1 MIADWHALFPCTYPS
16 LCQNGHVI
24 HDSSDVEIVLSKN
37 GALVAGPD
45 EAVAALLARLDIPRD
60 SIEPVGQSVKNLF
73 ADLTG
78 TAALVSAFDPRWVR
92 MTSESYAR
100 MQELGGFQI
109 SADGLIAGVL
119 RGDMGRID
127 SYLNFSLAGGMNPA
141 VMAQVAA
148 ISQTMALRKAI
159 DQLESLVET
168 MDVKLDVLLEDNRTA
183 AIGDVQGLTY
193 VLSRAYTMYEK
204 TGRITETAWSQV
216 AGHAS
221 ALAQAEAKA
230 RGHIDSVTTSIASRT
245 FNERADAIH
254 RAADGE
260 LQHWLVILAAVDVN
274 QHRLDVLEVAHLRE
288 RDADAVVAHAEEA
301 RASLESRHL
310 MLTEA
315 VQQLSDTLAIAGDVS
330 DANRVR
336 NPLRSRKLIQEAEHA
351 LNLVSAFAGVTGIDV
366 SAGELERETWR
377 KSVADLAKGTVSEA
391 RAVVTAV
398 PQEITRLREDNL
410 IRKVSKIE
418 ERRALA
424 AAADEAA
431 DAKAVPVEGAEPS
444 VDASAK

>member
-1 MIADWHALFPCTYPS
+1 MRVTRSGPQP
-16 LCQNGHVI
+16 CQNEAVT
-24 HDSSDVEIVLSKN
+24 HDSSDVDILLSEN

-45 EAVAALLARLDIPRD
+45 EAVNALLARLNV
-60 SIEPVGQSVKNLF
+60 SHVSAEPAGKAVKNLF

-78 TAALVSAFDPRWVR
+78 AAALASAFDPRWVR
-92 MTSESYAR
+92 MTSESYSR

-109 SADGLIAGVL
+109 LPDGLIAGVL

-127 SYLNFSLAGGMNPA
+127 SIMNFSLAGGMNPMM
-141 VMAQVAA
+141 MAQVAA
-148 ISQTMALRKAI
+148 MSQTMALRSAI

-183 AIGDVQGLTY
+183 AIGDVQGLTH
-193 VLSRAYTMYEK
+193 VLSRAYGMYEK
-204 TGRITETAWSQV
+204 TGRITETAWSQI

-230 RGHIDSVTTSIASRT
+230 RGHVESLTASVHSRT

-260 LQHWLVILAAVDVN
+260 VQHWLVILAAVDVN
-274 QHRLDVLEVAHLRE
+274 QQRLDVLELAHLRE
-288 RDADAVVAHAEEA
+288 RDEGAVIAHAEEA
-301 RASLESRHL
+301 RTSMEERRRL
-310 MLTEA
+310 LTET
-315 VQQLSDTLAIAGDVS
+315 VQRLSDALTAAADVS

-336 NPLRSRKLIQEAEHA
+336 NPLRSRKLIQEAEHS
-351 LNLVSAFAGVTGIDV
+351 LNLVSAFAEVTDV
-366 SAGELERETWR
+366 DVMASEVEREPWR

-391 RAVVTAV
+391 RAVAVAV
-398 PQEITRLREDNL
+398 PKEITRRREETL

-418 ERRALA
+418 ERRSLA
-424 AAADEAA
+424 AGQISAD
-431 DAKAVPVEGAEPS
+431 VPVVNDGQKEPGT
-444 VDASAK
+444 SAT

>member
-1 MIADWHALFPCTYPS
+1 M
-16 LCQNGHVI
+16 I
-24 HDSSDVEIVLSKN
+24 HDSSDVEIVLSTN

-45 EAVAALLARLDIPRD
+45 EAVAALLARLDIPTT
-60 SIEPVGQSVKNLF
+60 SVEPVGQSVKSMF
-73 ADLTG
+73 ADLTSA
-78 TAALVSAFDPRWVR
+78 AALSSAVDPRWVR
-92 MTSESYAR
+92 MTSESYGR
-100 MQELGGFQI
+100 MQELGGFQL
-109 SADGLIAGVL
+109 SADGLISGVL

-127 SYLNFSLAGGMNPA
+127 SILKFDLAGGMNPA
-141 VMAQVAA
+141 MLAQTAAMA
-148 ISQTMALRKAI
+148 QTMALRHAI

-183 AIGDVQGLTY
+183 AIGDVQGLTF
-193 VLSRAYTMYEK
+193 VLSRAYAMYEK

-230 RGHIDSVTTSIASRT
+230 RGHIDSVAASLGSRT

-274 QHRLDVLEVAHLRE
+274 QQRLDVLEVAHLRE
-288 RDADAVVAHAEEA
+288 RDADAVIAHAEEA
-301 RASLESRHL
+301 RTSLEGRRR
-310 MLTEA
+310 MLTDT
-315 VQQLSDTLAIAGDVS
+315 VQRLSDALAIAGDVS

-336 NPLRSRKLIQEAEHA
+336 NPLRSRKLIHEAEHA
-351 LNLVSAFAGVTGIDV
+351 LKLVSAFAEVTGLDV
-366 SAGELERETWR
+366 TASELERETWR

-398 PQEITRLREDNL
+398 PQEINRLREDNL

-424 AAADEAA
+424 DGSAKATGLVAEPIEETDANSDAAA
-431 DAKAVPVEGAEPS
+431 K
-444 VDASAK
+444 